1 MMANSPCTSNVVND
15 IDLKGPQS
23 LSVFQEPPRWHSP
36 PGLSPHLLLPV
47 PCLPL
52 QCLLCVPTPSTLNV
66 ITAGGGGGPPV
77 FRFIFPVC
85 WHCLLFREP
94 LIPKTNSAATLGKNP
109 EPKTVQ
115 PSSVLDLL
123 LKRGSPGSPSWQHS
137 QCLGDGQIWALVVVP
152 SRATMSKSH
161 DPFGP
166 QFPDQ

>member
-1 MMANSPCTSNVVND
+1 MWLMTLTLKDPKVYQYFKNHQGGTALLASLLISSFLYLVYPC
-15 IDLKGPQS
+15 
-23 LSVFQEPPRWHSP
+23 SVSSA
-36 PGLSPHLLLPV
+36 SPHPVHSMSLLLGV
-47 PCLPL
+47 
-52 QCLLCVPTPSTLNV
+52 
-66 ITAGGGGGPPV
+66 GGGPPV

-85 WHCLLFREP
+85 WHCLLFREL

-109 EPKTVQ
+109 EPKAVQ

-137 QCLGDGQIWALVVVP
+137 QCLGDGRIWALVVVP